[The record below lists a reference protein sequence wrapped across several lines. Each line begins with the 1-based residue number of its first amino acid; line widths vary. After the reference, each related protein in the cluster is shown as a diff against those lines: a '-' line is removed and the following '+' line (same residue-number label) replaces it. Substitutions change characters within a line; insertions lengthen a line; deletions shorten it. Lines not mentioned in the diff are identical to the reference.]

1 MHICDG
7 DLQEFFTHEI
17 QSFPPSLSSLGKFY
31 LRNTTSDLLK
41 CLEQSVLSDP
51 PSNYDCVMLDGAA
64 IVHCLP
70 TKAVSTFNECAD
82 KVFISYVRK

>member
-1 MHICDG
+1 MQSCDG

-17 QSFPPSLSSLGKFY
+17 QSFPPSLSNLGKFY

-51 PSNYDCVMLDGAA
+51 PSNYDYVMLDGAT

-70 TKAVSTFNECAD
+70 TKAVSTFNEYAD
-82 KVFISYVRK
+82 KVFISYVHK